1 MLIDPDMTP
10 QDINATYIADLY
22 GEVLLAEQETVAR
35 PRKRAWRDYLP
46 GLVMVAIGAAAATWF
61 SEHYGMPVIL
71 AGLLLGLAMNFVS
84 ANPRVHAGLDV
95 ASTAGLRWGIVLLG
109 TQVTVMQIGALGPLA
124 FAGLV
129 AVMTVVIGAGLLG
142 ARLGGQSRY
151 VGWLGGGAT
160 AICGA
165 SAALAIYALIGK
177 KRLDHNMFT
186 LTLVGVAL
194 ASAIAMSTYPLIATA
209 LHFTDRQAGFLMG
222 AAVHDVAQAL
232 GGGYSFSQEAGEVA
246 TIVKL
251 SRVALL
257 APVVALIGLAIGSTD
272 GQPRTLA
279 QKLKLPWFILGF
291 FVLVAANSLITMP
304 TALQHYGLIASKA
317 LLLFAVT
324 ATAMR
329 SRLEALLDHGWQA
342 LLPVMLAT
350 LTAFAG
356 ATFVAWAFL

>member
-1 MLIDPDMTP
+1 MTP
-10 QDINATYIADLY
+10 QDINTNYVADLY
-22 GEVLLAEQETVAR
+22 GEVLLSEQEGAVPSRKTVLR
-35 PRKRAWRDYLP
+35 EYVP
-46 GLVMVAIGAAAATWF
+46 GLIVIGIGAAAATWF

-84 ANPRVHAGLDV
+84 ANPKVYAGLDL
-95 ASTAGLRWGIVLLG
+95 AATSGLRWGIVLLG
-109 TQVTVMQIGALGPLA
+109 TQVTVMQISAVGPLA

-129 AVMTVVIGAGLLG
+129 AVMTLTIGAGLIG
-142 ARLGGQSRY
+142 ARIGGLGRY
-151 VGWLGGGAT
+151 AGWLGGGAT

-165 SAALAIYALIGK
+165 SAALAIYAMIGK
-177 KRLDHNMFT
+177 KRLDHEYFT

-194 ASAIAMSTYPLIATA
+194 ASAIAMSTYPLIAAA
-209 LHFTDRQAGFLMG
+209 LNFTDRQAGFLMG

-232 GGGYSFSQEAGEVA
+232 GGGYSFSQEAGETA

-257 APVVALIGLAIGSTD
+257 APVVALIGLVIGGAD
-272 GQPRTLA
+272 GKPKSLA
-279 QKLKLPWFILGF
+279 AKLKLPWFILGF
-291 FVLVAANSLITMP
+291 FALVAANSLITMP
-304 TALQHYGLIASKA
+304 STIQHYGLIASKA

-342 LLPVMLAT
+342 MLPVILAT

>member
-1 MLIDPDMTP
+1 MTP
-10 QDINATYIADLY
+10 QDINATYVADLY
-22 GEVLLAEQETVAR
+22 GEVLLAEQESLTAPRRQTV
-35 PRKRAWRDYLP
+35 RDYLP
-46 GLVMVAIGAAAATWF
+46 GLMIVGIGAAAATWF

-84 ANPRVHAGLDV
+84 ANPKVHAGLDL
-95 ASTAGLRWGIVLLG
+95 AATSGLRWGIVLLG
-109 TQVTVMQIGALGPLA
+109 TQVTAMQIGALGPLP

-129 AVMTVVIGAGLLG
+129 AVMATVIGAGLLG
-142 ARLGGQSRY
+142 AQLGGQSRY
-151 VGWLGGGAT
+151 AGWLGGGAT

-194 ASAIAMSTYPLIATA
+194 ASAIAMSTYPLIAAA

-257 APVVALIGLAIGSTD
+257 APVVALIGLAIGSAD
-272 GQPRTLA
+272 GKPKSLA
-279 QKLKLPWFILGF
+279 AKLKLPWFILGF
-291 FVLVAANSLITMP
+291 FALMAVNSLVTVP
-304 TALQHYGLIASKA
+304 PVAQHWGLIASKA

-342 LLPVMLAT
+342 LLPVILAT

-356 ATFVAWAFL
+356 ATLVAWAFL

>member
-1 MLIDPDMTP
+1 MTP
-10 QDINATYIADLY
+10 QDIKTNYIADLY
-22 GEVLLAEQETVAR
+22 GEVLLSEQEGAAL
-35 PRKRAWRDYLP
+35 PRKTGLREYMP
-46 GLVMVAIGAAAATWF
+46 GLIVVGIGAAAATWF

-84 ANPRVHAGLDV
+84 ANPKVYAGLDL
-95 ASTAGLRWGIVLLG
+95 AATSGLRWGIVLLG

-129 AVMTVVIGAGLLG
+129 TVMSVTIAAGLIGARIAGL
-142 ARLGGQSRY
+142 SRY
-151 VGWLGGGAT
+151 AGFLGGGAT

-165 SAALAIYALIGK
+165 SAALAIYAMIGK
-177 KRLDHNMFT
+177 KRLDHEYFT

-194 ASAIAMSTYPLIATA
+194 ASAIAMSTYPLIADA
-209 LHFTDRQAGFLMG
+209 LNFTDRQAGFLMG

-232 GGGYSFSQEAGEVA
+232 GGGYSFSQDAGEVA

-257 APVVALIGLAIGSTD
+257 APVVALIGLAIGSAD
-272 GQPRTLA
+272 GRPKSLA
-279 QKLKLPWFILGF
+279 AKLKLPWFILGF
-291 FVLVAANSLITMP
+291 FALMAANSLITVP
-304 TALQHYGLIASKA
+304 GVVQEYGLIASKA

-342 LLPVMLAT
+342 MLPVILAT

-356 ATFVAWAFL
+356 ATLVAWAFL

>member
-1 MLIDPDMTP
+1 MTP
-10 QDINATYIADLY
+10 QDINTNYVADLY
-22 GEVLLAEQETVAR
+22 GEVLLSEQDGAA
-35 PRKRAWRDYLP
+35 PLRKTGLREYMP
-46 GLVMVAIGAAAATWF
+46 GLIVVGIGAAAATWF

-84 ANPRVHAGLDV
+84 ANPKVYAGLDL
-95 ASTAGLRWGIVLLG
+95 AATSGLRLGILLLG
-109 TQVTVMQIGALGPLA
+109 TQVTVMQIGALGPLP
-124 FAGLV
+124 FAGLL
-129 AVMTVVIGAGLLG
+129 AVMTLTIGAGLIG
-142 ARLGGQSRY
+142 ARLGGLGRY
-151 VGWLGGGAT
+151 AGVLGGGAT

-177 KRLDHNMFT
+177 KRLDHEYFT

-194 ASAIAMSTYPLIATA
+194 ASAIAMSTYPLIASA

-257 APVVALIGLAIGSTD
+257 APVVALIGVAIGSAD
-272 GQPRTLA
+272 GKPKSLA
-279 QKLKLPWFILGF
+279 AKLKLPWFILGF
-291 FVLVAANSLITMP
+291 FGLVAVNSLITVP
-304 TALQHYGLIASKA
+304 PIVQHYGLIASKA

-329 SRLEALLDHGWQA
+329 SRLEALLDHGWKA
-342 LLPVMLAT
+342 MLPVIFAT

>member
-1 MLIDPDMTP
+1 MTP
-10 QDINATYIADLY
+10 QDIKMNYVADLY
-22 GEVLLAEQETVAR
+22 GEVLLSEQDGAD
-35 PRKRAWRDYLP
+35 PQRKNALREYMP
-46 GLVMVAIGAAAATWF
+46 GLIVVGIGAAAATWF

-84 ANPRVHAGLDV
+84 ANPKVYAGLDL
-95 ASTAGLRWGIVLLG
+95 AATSGLRWGILLLG
-109 TQVTVMQIGALGPLA
+109 TQVTVMQIGALGPLP
-124 FAGLV
+124 FAGLLM
-129 AVMTVVIGAGLLG
+129 VMTLTICAGLIG
-142 ARLGGQSRY
+142 ARLAGLGRY
-151 VGWLGGGAT
+151 AGVLGGGAT

-177 KRLDHNMFT
+177 KRLDHEYFT

-194 ASAIAMSTYPLIATA
+194 ASAIAMSTYPLIASA

-257 APVVALIGLAIGSTD
+257 APVVALIGVAIGSAD
-272 GQPRTLA
+272 GKPKSLA
-279 QKLKLPWFILGF
+279 AKLKLPWFILGF
-291 FVLVAANSLITMP
+291 FGLVAVNSLITVP
-304 TALQHYGLIASKA
+304 PIVQQYGLIASKA

-342 LLPVMLAT
+342 MLPVIFAT
-350 LTAFAG
+350 FTAFAG

>member
-1 MLIDPDMTP
+1 MTP
-10 QDINATYIADLY
+10 QDINVPYIADLY
-22 GEVLLAEQETVAR
+22 GEVLLAEQEEAAKPVRRTA
-35 PRKRAWRDYLP
+35 RDYVP
-46 GLVMVAIGAAAATWF
+46 GLVMVGIGAAAATWF

-84 ANPRVHAGLDV
+84 ANPKVHAGLDL
-95 ASTAGLRWGIVLLG
+95 AATSGLRWGIVLLG
-109 TQVTVMQIGALGPLA
+109 TQVTAMQIGALGPLA

-129 AVMTVVIGAGLLG
+129 AVMASTLGAGLLG
-142 ARLGGQSRY
+142 ARLGGQGRY
-151 VGWLGGGAT
+151 AGWLGGGAT
-160 AICGA
+160 
-165 SAALAIYALIGK
+165 YALIGK
-177 KRLDHNMFT
+177 KRLDHEYFT

-194 ASAIAMSTYPLIATA
+194 ASAIAMSTYPLIAA
-209 LHFTDRQAGFLMG
+209 WLDFTDRQAGFMMG

-232 GGGYSFSQEAGEVA
+232 GGGYSFSQEAGETA

-257 APVVALIGLAIGSTD
+257 APIVALIGFAIGSAD
-272 GQPRTLA
+272 GQPKSLA
-279 QKLKLPWFILGF
+279 AKLKLPWFILSF
-291 FVLVAANSLITMP
+291 FALVIANSLISLP
-304 TALQHYGLIASKA
+304 PQVQQYGLIASKA

-342 LLPVMLAT
+342 LLPVILAT

-356 ATFVAWAFL
+356 ATLVAWAFL

>member
-1 MLIDPDMTP
+1 MISRHVSSD
-10 QDINATYIADLY
+10 YIADLY
-22 GEVLLAEQETVAR
+22 GDVLLSEQGSASPQLK
-35 PRKRAWRDYLP
+35 PRLREYFP
-46 GLVMVAIGAAAATWF
+46 GLIVVGIGAAAATWF
-61 SEHYGMPVIL
+61 SEHYGMPVVL
-71 AGLLLGLAMNFVS
+71 AGLLLGLAMSFVS
-84 ANPRVHAGLDV
+84 ANPKVHAGLDL
-95 ASTAGLRWGIVLLG
+95 AATSGLRWGILLLG
-109 TQVTVMQIGALGPLA
+109 TQVTVMQIGALGPLP

-129 AVMTVVIGAGLLG
+129 AVMTLTIAAGLIGARIAGLG
-142 ARLGGQSRY
+142 RY
-151 VGWLGGGAT
+151 AGLLGGGAT

-177 KRLDHNMFT
+177 KRLDHEYFT

-194 ASAIAMSTYPLIATA
+194 ASAIAMSTYPLIADA
-209 LHFTDRQAGFLMG
+209 LNFTDRQAGFLMG

-257 APVVALIGLAIGSTD
+257 APVVALIGLAIGSIE
-272 GQPRTLA
+272 GKPKSLA
-279 QKLKLPWFILGF
+279 AKLKLPWFILGF
-291 FVLVAANSLITMP
+291 FALVAVNSLVTGP
-304 TALQHYGLIASKA
+304 AVVAEYGLIASKA

-342 LLPVMLAT
+342 MLPVILAT

-356 ATFVAWAFL
+356 ATLVAWALL

>member
-1 MLIDPDMTP
+1 MTP
-10 QDINATYIADLY
+10 QDINASYVADLY
-22 GEVLLAEQETVAR
+22 GEVLLAEQEAAAA
-35 PRKRAWRDYLP
+35 PRKLAVRDYWP
-46 GLVMVAIGAAAATWF
+46 GLMIVGIAGAAATWF

-84 ANPRVHAGLDV
+84 ANPKVHAGLDL
-95 ASTAGLRWGIVLLG
+95 AATSGLRWGIVLLG
-109 TQVTVMQIGALGPLA
+109 TQVTAMQIGALGPLA

-129 AVMTVVIGAGLLG
+129 AVMALAIGAGLLG
-142 ARLGGQSRY
+142 AQLGGQSRY

-194 ASAIAMSTYPLIATA
+194 ASAIAMSIYPLIASA
-209 LHFTDRQAGFLMG
+209 LEFSDRQAGFLMG

-257 APVVALIGLAIGSTD
+257 APVVALIGLAIGGAD
-272 GQPRTLA
+272 GQPKSLA
-279 QKLKLPWFILGF
+279 AKLKLPWFILGF
-291 FVLVAANSLITMP
+291 FALVAANSMIAP
-304 TALQHYGLIASKA
+304 PDIVQQYGLIASKA

-342 LLPVMLAT
+342 LLPVILAT